1 MKRILAVVALVAMF
15 VMMFAACGG
24 GGKVGTCDLCSTE
37 NVNVRDITVEGDT
50 GWFCDNC
57 YDTAKSLAELASQM
71 GGL

>member
-1 MKRILAVVALVAMF
+1 MKRMFAVLALVVVF

-24 GGKVGTCDLCSTE
+24 GKVGTCDMCSTE
-37 NVNVRDITVEGDT
+37 NVNVRDITVEGET

-57 YDTAKSLAELASQM
+57 YDTVKGLAELAAQM